1 MNDLSL
7 LDTFFGNA
15 PAFYGNSANRLPCVD
30 VIETKDTYEFSME
43 LPGRCEKDVEIS
55 LKEDVLTIASIKGEE
70 ENKKTDGNYL
80 IKERKF
86 NEFKRTFSLPKDIDT
101 EKVSA
106 CFKHGILS
114 ISIGKKPQAAEKKIA
129 IKIA

>member
-1 MNDLSL
+1 MNELSL

-55 LKEDVLTIASIKGEE
+55 LKEDVLTIASIKAAE

-86 NEFKRTFSLPKDIDT
+86 NEFKRTFSLPKDIDI

-106 CFKHGILS
+106 CFKNGILS

-129 IKIA
+129 IKVA

>member
-1 MNDLSL
+1 MNELSL

-15 PAFYGNSANRLPCVD
+15 PAFYGNTANRLPSVD
-30 VIETKDTYEFSME
+30 VLETKDTYEFSME

-55 LKEDVLTIASIKGEE
+55 LKEDILTIASIKAEE

-106 CFKHGILS
+106 CFKNGILS
-114 ISIGKKPQAAEKKIA
+114 ISIGKKPQSAEKKIA
-129 IKIA
+129 INVA